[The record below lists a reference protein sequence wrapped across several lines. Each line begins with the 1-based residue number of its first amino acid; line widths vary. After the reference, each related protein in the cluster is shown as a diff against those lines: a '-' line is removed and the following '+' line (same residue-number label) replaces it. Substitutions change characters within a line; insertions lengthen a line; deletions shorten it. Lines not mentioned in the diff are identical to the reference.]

1 MGFDSMKIKVRLV
14 PSNTFKVIEV
24 NKNAT
29 VLDLLQKMLLKP
41 DTVIVTK
48 NNIPIPIDEVLTGIK
63 ELTII
68 QVASGG

>member
-1 MGFDSMKIKVRLV
+1 MKITVRLV
-14 PSNTFKVIEV
+14 PSNTSKVVEV

-29 VLDLLQKMLLKP
+29 ILDLLQKMLLKP
-41 DTVIVTK
+41 DTVIVAK